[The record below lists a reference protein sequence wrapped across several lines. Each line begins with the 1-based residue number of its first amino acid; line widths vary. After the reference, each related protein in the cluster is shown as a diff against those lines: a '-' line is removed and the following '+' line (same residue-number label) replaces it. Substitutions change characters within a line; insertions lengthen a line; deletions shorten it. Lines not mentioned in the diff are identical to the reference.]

1 MTLFKEMKPSSED
14 GMGGIQSKRPG
25 ETQVWHVPCKEEE
38 AGDLES
44 HRVQVQETNT
54 VTDLRK

>member
-1 MTLFKEMKPSSED
+1 
-14 GMGGIQSKRPG
+14 MGGIQSKRPG